1 LCWVRVHCSICKNSY
16 NLSNISYLNLPCAL
30 LSFIHLHPFL
40 GGFHRVSVLFL
51 HTCVCV
57 FCTIFTFLP
66 PFTATS
72 SSHWYQPYPRQDL
85 FCPPVLLFSK
95 RKRKKWHFCLCEMK
109 IATQGIS
116 LWYFHVYIHY
126 YPNCFISSFFLLSTL
141 LPFFMVVSVSL
152 RSQFIYSSI
161 EWISII
167 FIFFV
172 AFFYPTPLIYDFPS
186 V

>member
-1 LCWVRVHCSICKNSY
+1 VLSQGTLRHLQKFLQSIKYIILEFTLCT
-16 NLSNISYLNLPCAL
+16 AL
-30 LSFIHLHPFL
+30 LYPPPLIPGRISSGISFVFTYMCARFLYYIHFP
-40 GGFHRVSVLFL
+40 
-51 HTCVCV
+51 T
-57 FCTIFTFLP
+57 

-72 SSHWYQPYPRQDL
+72 SSHWYQPYPGQDL